1 MKAKNNDHAIAT
13 VARVVLGTM
22 GVLAG
27 LLIIRSIPDL
37 VRYVKMER
45 M

>member
-1 MKAKNNDHAIAT
+1 MKRYYKKNDHLVTKI
-13 VARVVLGTM
+13 VLGAF

-27 LLIIRSIPDL
+27 LAFFRAIPDL